1 MTPRRFLIV
10 SHFHPPSPGAGGTRW
25 AAMARHLRR
34 LGHEVTVV
42 ACDAWG
48 RLPDDAELDVVRVG
62 DLRSARPLRR
72 LLRRGKLLVAGDE
85 GTLEAPPT
93 ALLTKVFVPDMHVV
107 TWLPGLLVAL
117 RRLVDRDAIDCL
129 ITTSPPETAHV
140 AGLMLGARRP
150 AWIADFRDGWT
161 FEPWRDPFPTSAQR
175 TLDTWLERRVAQAAQ
190 VTIGATRPIAEDLA
204 RRLGARAAWVPNG
217 WDPISAPPPAAAPP
231 ERASSD
237 GVVTLVHTGTLS
249 GPWGRSPETLLRALR
264 VVSAEPGVPPLRV
277 LHAGRLTTE
286 ERDLIERSGLGD
298 AVEYLGVM
306 SRSAALAL
314 QRSADALLLVTSRN
328 ASEATSKVF
337 EYLVAGRPILALAA
351 NNEAERIVRE
361 TNTGITVP
369 PDDLDAIAVAL
380 RAVAS
385 GELGRRY
392 APHGLDRFTY
402 PGPAEAVAE
411 LAETAIQRR
420 EGNRKR
426 F

>member
-1 MTPRRFLIV
+1 
-10 SHFHPPSPGAGGTRW
+10 
-25 AAMARHLRR
+25 MARHLRR

-129 ITTSPPETAHV
+129 VTTSPPETAHV

-204 RRLGARAAWVPNG
+204 RRLGARAAW
-217 WDPISAPPPAAAPP
+217 
-231 ERASSD
+231 
-237 GVVTLVHTGTLS
+237 
-249 GPWGRSPETLLRALR
+249 
-264 VVSAEPGVPPLRV
+264 
-277 LHAGRLTTE
+277 
-286 ERDLIERSGLGD
+286 
-298 AVEYLGVM
+298 
-306 SRSAALAL
+306 
-314 QRSADALLLVTSRN
+314 
-328 ASEATSKVF
+328 
-337 EYLVAGRPILALAA
+337 
-351 NNEAERIVRE
+351 
-361 TNTGITVP
+361 
-369 PDDLDAIAVAL
+369 
-380 RAVAS
+380 
-385 GELGRRY
+385 
-392 APHGLDRFTY
+392 
-402 PGPAEAVAE
+402 
-411 LAETAIQRR
+411 
-420 EGNRKR
+420 
-426 F
+426 